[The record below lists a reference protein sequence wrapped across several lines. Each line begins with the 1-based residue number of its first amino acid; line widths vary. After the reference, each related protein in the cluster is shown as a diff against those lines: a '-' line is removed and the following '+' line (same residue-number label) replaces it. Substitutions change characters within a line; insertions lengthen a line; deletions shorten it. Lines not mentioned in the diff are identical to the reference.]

1 MIYEIYLDSIFAE
14 ILIWNLCVLKLTDR
28 GFGRLAGN
36 GKILAGGAVGTLGY
50 VLSLFVPLPGQGKIL
65 FSAVCCGGM
74 LCLTFPV
81 KSFRNF
87 MRVMEEYLKYGIL
100 LGGTMLL
107 ILRLPISY
115 LQSNKF
121 WLSAAAVILMTKA
134 GLLLQGKKASKGFG
148 KAVLIQNKK
157 RISVNAFVDSGN
169 GLTEPISGKPVC
181 VLDKCAAKLLWGEQ
195 DLFRVVPYRSVG
207 KEKGIMKGYL
217 LSQMN
222 LEWDGPVRIF
232 RDIYVAVSPQELT
245 SERGKVQ
252 MLIHPALLTGEQTK
266 NQAEIERREYTE

>member
-14 ILIWNLCVLKLTDR
+14 ILIWDLCVLKLTDG

-36 GKILAGGAVGTLGY
+36 RKLLAGGAAGSLGY
-50 VLSLFVPLPGQGKIL
+50 ALSLFVPLPGPGKIL
-65 FSAVCCGGM
+65 FAAGCCAGT
-74 LCLTFPV
+74 LCFTFPV
-81 KSFRNF
+81 KSFGNF
-87 MRVMEEYLKYGIL
+87 MRVLEEYLKYGIL

-107 ILRLPISY
+107 LLRLPISF
-115 LQSNKF
+115 LQANKI

-134 GLLLQGKKASKGFG
+134 GLVLQRRNTSKGFG
-148 KAVLIQNKK
+148 RAVLIQNHK

-181 VLDKCAAKLLWGEQ
+181 VLDKSAAELLWGEQ
-195 DLFRVVPYRSVG
+195 DLFRAVPYRSVG

-222 LEWDGPVRIF
+222 LEWNGPVRIF
-232 RDIYVAVSPQELT
+232 RDIYVAVSPHELT
-245 SERGKVQ
+245 SEKGKVHI
-252 MLIHPALLTGEQTK
+252 LIHPALLTGEQTK
-266 NQAEIERREYTE
+266 NQAEKERREYTE

>member
-14 ILIWNLCVLKLTDR
+14 ILIWNLCVLKLTDG
-28 GFGRLAGN
+28 GFFRLAGN
-36 GKILAGGAVGTLGY
+36 RKILLGGAAGTLGY
-50 VLSLFVPLPGQGKIL
+50 TLSLFVPLPGPGKSL
-65 FSAVCCGGM
+65 FAAVCCGGM
-74 LCLTFPV
+74 LCFTFPV
-81 KSFRNF
+81 KSFKNF
-87 MRVMEEYLKYGIL
+87 MRVVEEYLKYGIL
-100 LGGTMLL
+100 LGGAMLL
-107 ILRLPISY
+107 FLRLPISY
-115 LQSNKF
+115 LQSNKI

-134 GLLLQGKKASKGFG
+134 GLLLQGRTSKGFG
-148 KAVLIQNKK
+148 KAVLIQKKK

-195 DLFRVVPYRSVG
+195 DLFRAIPYRSVG

-245 SERGKVQ
+245 SEKGKVQ

-266 NQAEIERREYTE
+266 NQAEKERREYTE